1 MINIKKETMNQIK
14 IIFNIIRECV
24 RFMFYNLVH
33 NASIKTDNNIHKMQ
47 YTLLRENHII
57 EKGMSM
63 KNPRKGFGQEKVMK
77 LIIRL
82 GKYFEYY
89 GKEDPQFLN
98 YPLSTINNYISYT
111 KDCGVDISYIEKM
124 YYDLISNIEL
134 NGIKLQLEDPAGIEL
149 LQMNLFSEI

>member
-1 MINIKKETMNQIK
+1 MNQIK

-63 KNPRKGFGQEKVMK
+63 KILGRDLDRKKW
-77 LIIRL
+77 
-82 GKYFEYY
+82 
-89 GKEDPQFLN
+89 
-98 YPLSTINNYISYT
+98 
-111 KDCGVDISYIEKM
+111 
-124 YYDLISNIEL
+124 
-134 NGIKLQLEDPAGIEL
+134 
-149 LQMNLFSEI
+149 

>member
-1 MINIKKETMNQIK
+1 MNQIK

-98 YPLSTINNYISYT
+98 YPLSTINNYIS
-111 KDCGVDISYIEKM
+111 
-124 YYDLISNIEL
+124 
-134 NGIKLQLEDPAGIEL
+134 
-149 LQMNLFSEI
+149 